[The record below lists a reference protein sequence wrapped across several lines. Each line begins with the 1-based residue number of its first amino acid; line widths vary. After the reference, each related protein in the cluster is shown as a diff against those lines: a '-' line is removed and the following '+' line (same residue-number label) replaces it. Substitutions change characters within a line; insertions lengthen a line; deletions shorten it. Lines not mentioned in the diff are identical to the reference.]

1 MHNVLA
7 GFVWEVHTGPALRGR
22 EDCPVIVVVAPGQG
36 SQTPG
41 FLAPWL
47 EDTAVRDRVGAWSD
61 AIGVDLVRHGT
72 ESDADTIKD
81 TALAQPLIVA
91 AGLVTAHALLAEG
104 RRALVGGVAGHSVGE
119 FTAAAVAGILE
130 PTDAVSL
137 VAERGRAMA
146 DAAALEPT
154 SMAAVLGGDADAVA
168 AALEEH
174 GLAPANHNG
183 GGQTVVAGAA
193 DAIAALVADPPAKA
207 RVVPLAVAG
216 AFHTRY
222 MAPAVERV
230 APVAAAATVQDPTLP
245 IWTNADGSRMDD
257 GRGFVDRMVRQIA
270 NPVRWDA
277 VMESFAAAGVTGIIE
292 LAPAGALVGLAKRG
306 LRGTPTVAIKTPDD
320 LPAAIDLLQSAGQE
334 ADATA

>member
-1 MHNVLA
+1 M
-7 GFVWEVHTGPALRGR
+7 
-22 EDCPVIVVVAPGQG
+22 IVVVAPGQG

-47 EDTAVRDRVGAWSD
+47 EDAAVRDRVGQWSD
-61 AIGVDLVRHGT
+61 AIGVDLAEHGT
-72 ESDADTIKD
+72 NSDADTIKD

-91 AGLVTAHALLAEG
+91 AGLVTADALLADD

-119 FTAAAVAGILE
+119 FTAAAVAGVLT

-154 SMAAVLGGDADAVA
+154 SMAAVLGGDADEL
-168 AALEEH
+168 AALLDSL
-174 GLAPANHNG
+174 GLTAANHNG
-183 GGQTVVAGAA
+183 GGQTVVAGPA
-193 DAIAALVADPPAKA
+193 DAIARLAEQPPAKA

-216 AFHTRY
+216 AFHTRF

-245 IWTNADGSRMDD
+245 LWTNADGSQVRD
-257 GRGFVDRMVRQIA
+257 GRRFVDLMVRQIA
-270 NPVRWDA
+270 SPVHWDA
-277 VMESFAAAGVTGIIE
+277 VMTSFQQAGVTGIIE

-320 LPAAIDLLQSAGQE
+320 LPAAVELLQSATDESPE
-334 ADATA
+334 ADQSTEAAR

>member
-1 MHNVLA
+1 
-7 GFVWEVHTGPALRGR
+7 
-22 EDCPVIVVVAPGQG
+22 VIVVVAPGQG

-47 EDTAVRDRVGAWSD
+47 EEPSVRDRVGAWSE
-61 AIGVDLVRHGT
+61 AIGVDLVQHGT

-91 AGLVTAHALLAEG
+91 AGLVTADALLADG
-104 RRALVGGVAGHSVGE
+104 RRSLVGGVAGHSVGE
-119 FTAAAVAGILE
+119 FTAAAVAGVLD
-130 PTDAVSL
+130 PTDAVAL

-154 SMAAVLGGDADAVA
+154 SMAAVLGGDADEVA
-168 AALEEH
+168 AALQEH
-174 GLAPANHNG
+174 GLVPANHNG
-183 GGQTVVAGAA
+183 GGQTVVAGTT
-193 DAIAALVADPPAKA
+193 DGIAALVANPPAKA
-207 RVVPLAVAG
+207 RVIPLAVAG

-222 MAPAVERV
+222 MAPAVDRV

-245 IWTNADGSRMDD
+245 IWTNADGSRVDD
-257 GRGFVDRMVRQIA
+257 GRRFVDLMVQQIA
-270 NPVRWDA
+270 SPVHWDA
-277 VMESFAAAGVTGIIE
+277 VMATFADAGVTGIIE

>member
-1 MHNVLA
+1 M
-7 GFVWEVHTGPALRGR
+7 
-22 EDCPVIVVVAPGQG
+22 IVVVAPGQG

-47 EDTAVRDRVGAWSD
+47 EDPAVRDRVGAWSD
-61 AIGVDLVRHGT
+61 AVGVDLAAHGT
-72 ESDADTIKD
+72 VSDAETIKD

-91 AGLVTAHALLAEG
+91 AGLITADALLADG
-104 RRALVGGVAGHSVGE
+104 RRDLVGGVAGHSVGE
-119 FTAAAVAGILE
+119 FTAAAVAGIIE
-130 PTDAVSL
+130 PTNALTL

-154 SMAAVLGGDADAVA
+154 SMAAVLGGDADEVA
-168 AALEEH
+168 AALDARD
-174 GLAPANHNG
+174 LVPANHNG

-193 DAIAALVADPPAKA
+193 DAIADLAANPPAKA

-230 APVAAAATVQDPTLP
+230 APVAAAAAVQDPTLP
-245 IWTNADGSRMDD
+245 IWTNADGSRIDD
-257 GRGFVDRMVRQIA
+257 GRHFVDLMVQQIA
-270 NPVRWDA
+270 NPVHWDA
-277 VMESFAAAGVTGIIE
+277 VMESFSAAGVTGVIE

-306 LRGTPTVAIKTPDD
+306 LRGTPTVAIKSPDD
-320 LPAAIDLLQSAGQE
+320 LPAAIELLQAAKTE
-334 ADATA
+334 AEATA

>member
-1 MHNVLA
+1 M
-7 GFVWEVHTGPALRGR
+7 
-22 EDCPVIVVVAPGQG
+22 IVVVAPGQG

-47 EDTAVRDRVGAWSD
+47 EDPAVRDRVGAWSD
-61 AIGVDLVRHGT
+61 AVGVDLVAHGT
-72 ESDADTIKD
+72 VSDAETIKD

-91 AGLVTAHALLAEG
+91 AGLITADALLADG
-104 RRALVGGVAGHSVGE
+104 RRDLVGGVAGHSVGE
-119 FTAAAVAGILE
+119 FTAAAVAGVLE
-130 PTDAVSL
+130 PTDALTL

-154 SMAAVLGGDADAVA
+154 SMAAVLGGDADEVA
-168 AALEEH
+168 AALDAR
-174 GLAPANHNG
+174 GLVPANHNG

-193 DAIAALVADPPAKA
+193 DAIADLAADPPAKA

-230 APVAAAATVQDPTLP
+230 APVAAAATVHDPTLP
-245 IWTNADGSRMDD
+245 IWTNADGSRVDD
-257 GRGFVDRMVRQIA
+257 GRRFVDLMVQQIA
-270 NPVRWDA
+270 SPVHWDA
-277 VMESFAAAGVTGIIE
+277 VMESFSTAGVTGIIE

-320 LPAAIDLLQSAGQE
+320 LPAAIELLQAAKTE
-334 ADATA
+334 AEATA

>member
-1 MHNVLA
+1 MIL
-7 GFVWEVHTGPALRGR
+7 
-22 EDCPVIVVVAPGQG
+22 VVAPGQG

-47 EDTAVRDRVGAWSD
+47 EDPSVRDRVGTWSE

-91 AGLVTAHALLAEG
+91 AGLVTADALLADG

-130 PTDAVSL
+130 PTDAVAL

-154 SMAAVLGGDADAVA
+154 SMAAVLGGEADAVA
-168 AALEEH
+168 TALAQH
-174 GLAPANHNG
+174 GLVPANHNG
-183 GGQTVVAGAA
+183 GGQTVVAGPA
-193 DAIAALVADPPAKA
+193 DGIAALAAEPPARA

-216 AFHTRY
+216 AFHTRF
-222 MAPAVERV
+222 MASAVERV
-230 APVAAAATVQDPTLP
+230 APLAAATTVQDPTLP
-245 IWTNADGSRMDD
+245 IWTNADGSRVDD
-257 GRGFVDRMVRQIA
+257 GRRFVDLMVQQIA
-270 NPVRWDA
+270 NPVHWDA
-277 VMESFAAAGVTGIIE
+277 VMESFSAAGVTGIIE
-292 LAPAGALVGLAKRG
+292 LAPAGALTGLAKRG
-306 LRGTPTVAIKTPDD
+306 LRGTPAVAVKTPED
-320 LPAAIDLLQSAGQE
+320 LPAAIALLQDAGQE
-334 ADATA
+334 ADAPA

>member
-1 MHNVLA
+1 M
-7 GFVWEVHTGPALRGR
+7 
-22 EDCPVIVVVAPGQG
+22 IVVVAPGQG

-47 EDTAVRDRVGAWSD
+47 EDAAVRERVGQWSE
-61 AIGVDLVRHGT
+61 AIGVDLAEHGT
-72 ESDADTIKD
+72 NSDADTIKD

-91 AGLVTAHALLAEG
+91 AGLVTADALLADG
-104 RRALVGGVAGHSVGE
+104 RRAFVGGVAGHSVGE
-119 FTAAAVAGILE
+119 FTAAAVAGVLT

-154 SMAAVLGGDADAVA
+154 SMAAVLGGNADELA
-168 AALEEH
+168 AALESL
-174 GLAPANHNG
+174 GLTAANHNG
-183 GGQTVVAGAA
+183 GGQTVVAGPA
-193 DAIAALVADPPAKA
+193 DAIARLAEQPPAKA

-216 AFHTRY
+216 AFHTRF
-222 MAPAVERV
+222 MAPAVDRV

-245 IWTNADGSRMDD
+245 LWTNADGSRVDD
-257 GRGFVDRMVRQIA
+257 GRRFVDLMVRQIA
-270 NPVRWDA
+270 SPVHWDA
-277 VMESFAAAGVTGIIE
+277 VMTSFQQAGVTGIIE

-320 LPAAIDLLQSAGQE
+320 LPAAVELLSATE
-334 ADATA
+334 ATR

>member
-1 MHNVLA
+1 M
-7 GFVWEVHTGPALRGR
+7 
-22 EDCPVIVVVAPGQG
+22 IVVVAPGQG

-47 EDTAVRDRVGAWSD
+47 EDPAVRDRVGAWSD
-61 AIGVDLVRHGT
+61 AVGVDLVAHGT
-72 ESDADTIKD
+72 VSDAETIKD

-91 AGLVTAHALLAEG
+91 AGLITADALLADG
-104 RRALVGGVAGHSVGE
+104 RRDLVGGVAGHSVGE
-119 FTAAAVAGILE
+119 FTAAAVAGIVE
-130 PTDAVSL
+130 PTDALTL

-168 AALEEH
+168 AALDAR
-174 GLAPANHNG
+174 GLVPANHNG

-193 DAIAALVADPPAKA
+193 DAIADLAADPPAKA

-222 MAPAVERV
+222 MAPAVDRV

-245 IWTNADGSRMDD
+245 IWTNADGSRVDD
-257 GRGFVDRMVRQIA
+257 GRRFVDLMVQQIA
-270 NPVRWDA
+270 NPVHWDA
-277 VMESFAAAGVTGIIE
+277 VMESFSAAGVTGIIE

-320 LPAAIDLLQSAGQE
+320 LPAAIELLQGAKTE
-334 ADATA
+334 AEATA

>member
-1 MHNVLA
+1 M
-7 GFVWEVHTGPALRGR
+7 
-22 EDCPVIVVVAPGQG
+22 IVVVAPGQG

-47 EDTAVRDRVGAWSD
+47 EDATVRERIGQWSE
-61 AIGVDLVRHGT
+61 AIGVDLAHHGT

-91 AGLVTAHALLAEG
+91 AGIITADALLADG

-119 FTAAAVAGILE
+119 FTAAAVAGVLQ
-130 PTDAVSL
+130 PTDAVAL

-154 SMAAVLGGDADAVA
+154 SMAAVLGGDPETLAQALDA
-168 AALEEH
+168 H
-174 GLAPANHNG
+174 GLVPANHNG
-183 GGQTVVAGAA
+183 GGQTVVAGTAE
-193 DAIAALVADPPAKA
+193 AIAALAADPPAKA

-222 MAPAVERV
+222 MASAVDRV
-230 APVAAAATVQDPTLP
+230 APVAARTVVTDPTLP
-245 IWTNADGSRMDD
+245 VWTNADGSRVDD
-257 GRGFVDRMVRQIA
+257 GRQFVDLMVRQIA
-270 NPVRWDA
+270 SPVHWDA
-277 VMESFAAAGVTGIIE
+277 VMASFQQAGVSGIIE

-306 LRGTPTVAIKTPDD
+306 LRGTATVAIKSPDD
-320 LPAAIDLLQSAGQE
+320 LPAAIELLQRAQRAE
-334 ADATA
+334 TTEVTA

>member
-1 MHNVLA
+1 M
-7 GFVWEVHTGPALRGR
+7 
-22 EDCPVIVVVAPGQG
+22 IVVVAPGQG

-47 EDTAVRDRVGAWSD
+47 EDASVRERLGAWSD
-61 AIGVDLVRHGT
+61 AIGVDLVQHGT
-72 ESDADTIKD
+72 VSDAETIKD

-91 AGLVTAHALLAEG
+91 AGLITADALLADG
-104 RRALVGGVAGHSVGE
+104 RRALVGGVAGHSGGE

-130 PTDAVSL
+130 PADALSL

-154 SMAAVLGGDADAVA
+154 SMAAVLGGDADEVA
-168 AALEEH
+168 AALESH
-174 GLAPANHNG
+174 GLVPANHNG

-193 DAIAALVADPPAKA
+193 DAIAALAAEPPAKA

-230 APVAAAATVQDPTLP
+230 APVAAAAPVQDPTLP
-245 IWTNADGSRMDD
+245 IWTNADGSRVDD
-257 GRGFVDRMVRQIA
+257 GRRFVDLAVQQIA
-270 NPVRWDA
+270 NPVHWDA
-277 VMESFAAAGVTGIIE
+277 VMESFSAAGVTGIIE

-306 LRGTPTVAIKTPDD
+306 LRGTPTLAIKTPED
-320 LPAAIDLLQSAGQE
+320 LPAAVELLQSATTE
-334 ADATA
+334 AEATA

>member
-1 MHNVLA
+1 M
-7 GFVWEVHTGPALRGR
+7 
-22 EDCPVIVVVAPGQG
+22 IVVVAPGQG

-47 EDTAVRDRVGAWSD
+47 EDPAVRDRVGAWSD
-61 AIGVDLVRHGT
+61 AVGVDLAAHGT
-72 ESDADTIKD
+72 VSDAETIKD

-91 AGLVTAHALLAEG
+91 AGLITADALLADG
-104 RRALVGGVAGHSVGE
+104 RRDLVGGVAGHSVGE
-119 FTAAAVAGILE
+119 FTAAAVAGVLE
-130 PTDAVSL
+130 PTDALTL

-146 DAAALEPT
+146 AAAALEPT
-154 SMAAVLGGDADAVA
+154 SMAAVLGGDADALA
-168 AALEEH
+168 AALDAH
-174 GLAPANHNG
+174 GLVPANHNG

-193 DAIAALVADPPAKA
+193 DAIAALAADPPAKA

-245 IWTNADGSRMDD
+245 VWTNADGSRVQD
-257 GRGFVDRMVRQIA
+257 GRRFVDLMVQQIA

-277 VMESFAAAGVTGIIE
+277 VMESFSAAGVTGIIE

-320 LPAAIDLLQSAGQE
+320 LPAAIELLQASTTE
-334 ADATA
+334 AEATA

>member
-1 MHNVLA
+1 M
-7 GFVWEVHTGPALRGR
+7 
-22 EDCPVIVVVAPGQG
+22 IVVVAPGQG

-47 EDTAVRDRVGAWSD
+47 EDSAVRDRVGAWSE
-61 AIGVDLVRHGT
+61 AIGVDLVEHGT
-72 ESDADTIKD
+72 NSDADTIKD

-91 AGLVTAHALLAEG
+91 AGLVTADALLADG

-119 FTAAAVAGILE
+119 FTAAGVAGILE
-130 PTDAVSL
+130 PTDAVAL

-168 AALEEH
+168 AALEQH
-174 GLAPANHNG
+174 GLVPANHNG
-183 GGQTVVAGAA
+183 GGQTVVAGPAAAVAALAA
-193 DAIAALVADPPAKA
+193 DLPARA

-222 MAPAVERV
+222 MAPAVDRV
-230 APVAAAATVQDPTLP
+230 APVAAGASVQDPTLP
-245 IWTNADGSRMDD
+245 IWTNADGSRVDD
-257 GRGFVDRMVRQIA
+257 GRRFVDLMVRQIA
-270 NPVRWDA
+270 SPVHWDA
-277 VMESFAAAGVTGIIE
+277 VMASFSAAGVTGIIE

-306 LRGTPTVAIKTPDD
+306 LRGTPTVAVKTPDD
-320 LPAAIDLLQSAGQE
+320 LPAAVELLEQDARAAAVPDDQPVGEQPAGEE